1 MRGVVSLAAA
11 LALPDPFPGRDIIL
25 FLAFCSIFVTLVFQG
40 TTLGWLVRRLGV
52 TEEETALPEPET
64 AQARAEIS
72 AAALDAVRQ
81 HQDSPEAPEHT
92 AAAAEL
98 VQEYEVR
105 AERASIEGQDLE
117 TKTSQLEAQQRLRLV
132 AIAASRDKLAE
143 QADTIDTE
151 THRALGDELDL
162 EEHQIR
168 RALDKT

>member
-1 MRGVVSLAAA
+1 
-11 LALPDPFPGRDIIL
+11 
-25 FLAFCSIFVTLVFQG
+25 
-40 TTLGWLVRRLGV
+40 
-52 TEEETALPEPET
+52 
-64 AQARAEIS
+64 
-72 AAALDAVRQ
+72 
-81 HQDSPEAPEHT
+81 
-92 AAAAEL
+92 